1 VKQPFFR
8 SISLQAWRQAL
19 GQPFGSANPVL
30 PEPSPSGYHLPR
42 IFSKAWSLFLGL
54 TWPDRVKLMV
64 AYFLLA
70 VAAFLKER
78 TYVGGSWQDAWSWL
92 IHLGISTWVFSFFLF
107 PQSQRNRW
115 WIGLPGVVLFLFF
128 LNLFTQVF
136 WTLNTYGAG
145 FSAVFVGWLLAKV
158 SIPPLFGV
166 LSPDFLILIL
176 PVFLLLGIG
185 LVFVWFLLGL
195 TFVIPLMLDR
205 GVGIGPAI
213 ICSLRTIRGSRG
225 QLLGLFVL
233 VAALVSLPN
242 LLMNAGK
249 VLVSVLP
256 YTMSGLIP
264 PSSLGVWICF
274 AIQSMVL
281 FFGTLV
287 AIWIWPLG
295 SALWA
300 ALYLE
305 RWNAGRP
312 AVP

>member
-1 VKQPFFR
+1 MKQPFFR

-54 TWPDRVKLMV
+54 TLPDRVKLMA

-78 TYVGGSWQDAWSWL
+78 TYVGGSWQDVWAWF
-92 IHLGISTWVFSFFLF
+92 IHLAVSTWALSFFLF
-107 PQSQRNRW
+107 SPTHRNRW
-115 WIGLPGVVLFLFF
+115 WLGLPGVIVFLFLLDILSQIFWS
-128 LNLFTQVF
+128 LNLYF
-136 WTLNTYGAG
+136 AA
-145 FSAVFVGWLLAKV
+145 FSGLMVAWVLPKV
-158 SIPPLFGV
+158 SIPLLLGA

-176 PVFLLLGIG
+176 PLFLFLLLG
-185 LVFVWFLLGL
+185 LVLVWFLLGL
-195 TFVIPLMLDR
+195 TFVIPLILDR
-205 GVGIGPAI
+205 GVGVGPAVV
-213 ICSLRTIRGSRG
+213 SSFQAIRGSRG

-274 AIQSMVL
+274 AIQSTVL